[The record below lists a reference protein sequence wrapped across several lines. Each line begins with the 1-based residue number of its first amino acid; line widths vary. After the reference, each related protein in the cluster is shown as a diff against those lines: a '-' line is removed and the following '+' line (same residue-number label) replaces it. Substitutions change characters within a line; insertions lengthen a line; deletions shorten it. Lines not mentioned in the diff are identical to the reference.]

1 MAMHIVTSCTT
12 DDSTRS
18 LEDVRRLKKSL
29 DRQRALTNRFNLTFS
44 IITDYD
50 RKTIREVLGERTKV
64 IMVEREDAEDVFHD
78 PSFYLV
84 YAFNNYNFNSE
95 DKVVYLDANV
105 VVKNPVISLLYDGLL
120 IEVIVNMHRLTQ

>member
-1 MAMHIVTSCTT
+1 MHIVTTCTS

-29 DRQRALTNRFNLTFS
+29 DRQRARTILWTFS

-50 RKTIREVLGERTKV
+50 RKTVEVLGERTKV
-64 IMVEREDAEDVFHD
+64 IMVEREDADDVFHD

-105 VVKNPVISLLYDGLL
+105 VVKNPVISILYDGSL
-120 IEVIVNMHRLTQ
+120 R

>member
-29 DRQRALTNRFNLTFS
+29 DRQRALTTDSPWTFS

-64 IMVEREDAEDVFHD
+64 ITEREDAEDVFHD

-105 VVKNPVISLLYDGLL
+105 VVKNPVISLLYDGLPDR
-120 IEVIVNMHRLTQ
+120 VIVNMHRLTQ

>member
-1 MAMHIVTSCTT
+1 MHIVTSCTT

-29 DRQRALTNRFNLTFS
+29 DRQRALTTDSPWTFS

-84 YAFNNYNFNSE
+84 YAFNNYNFNAE

-105 VVKNPVISLLYDGLL
+105 VVKNPVISLFYDGLPD
-120 IEVIVNMHRLTQ
+120 RGDC